1 MFTPSLMLLSKFSST
16 TLLGPDLNRSK
27 QREQR
32 FSFPSPLPLFA
43 PVEFLPRVFIS
54 LLLEELRSDG
64 FAAAMGSAVAMCAAA
79 TLAVG
84 LTKMRCAE
92 AEKISQPTT
101 KVFVFQRKQFF
112 TGSQAAIRFHGTM
125 VLHFSGGFKA
135 GVDEF
140 AQARVGSEPS

>member
-32 FSFPSPLPLFA
+32 FSFRPPFPLFA
-43 PVEFLPRVFIS
+43 PVEFLRRVFIS
-54 LLLEELRSDG
+54 LLLEELASHG

-112 TGSQAAIRFHGTM
+112 TGSQAAIRFFHGTI
-125 VLHFSGGFKA
+125 VLHFGGGFKA

-140 AQARVGSEPS
+140 